1 MLAAK
6 IDTFTAALSS
16 KRRLRQVRHSQAS
29 GYHLA
34 ELDSCF
40 IRYREAGQGA
50 KTLVLAVDPPITLE
64 CYDQL
69 LALLAPDYHV
79 YVFELPGFGY
89 SMVKGHFRF
98 DFDATI
104 ETLHE
109 LLRHWNAGPYTL
121 AFPCASAF
129 FSIALANQYP
139 QLISHLAMIQSPNWQ
154 QEQAWKHRLDPHGVL
169 NRAIVGQLFMKLKKR
184 HVADQWVKFA
194 SNTPEFTHNSLPLID
209 RQLHQGGCYCLAS
222 AMQYGLPEKSP
233 TLGQVTQPAQLI
245 YGQQDSSHKAT
256 KFETIRDY
264 GDHISLQPI
273 EHAGHFPELEA
284 PELFKAYIDQLH
296 QSNC

>member
-1 MLAAK
+1 MLAAR
-6 IDTFTAALSS
+6 IDTLTSALSH
-16 KRRLRQVRHSQAS
+16 KRQLRQLRQSQAD
-29 GYHLA
+29 GYHLV

-40 IRYREAGQGA
+40 IRYREAGRGP

-89 SMVKGHFRF
+89 SMVKSDFQFHFE
-98 DFDATI
+98 ATI
-104 ETLHE
+104 ETLQE

-139 QLISHLAMIQSPNWQ
+139 ELVSHLAMIQSPNWQ
-154 QEQAWKHRLDPHGVL
+154 QEQAWKHRLDPHRVL
-169 NRAIVGQLFMKLKKR
+169 NRAVVGQLFMKLKKR
-184 HVADQWVKFA
+184 HVAEQWVKFV
-194 SNTPEFTHNSLPLID
+194 SNTPDFTRDSLPLID
-209 RQLHQGGCYCLAS
+209 RQLKHGGCYCLAS

-233 TLGQVTQPAQLI
+233 TLLEVTQPARLI
-245 YGQQDSSHKAT
+245 YGEQDRSHKAT
-256 KFETIRDY
+256 NFETIRDY
-264 GDHISLQPI
+264 GHQISLHPI
-273 EHAGHFPELEA
+273 HQAGHFPELEA
-284 PELFKAYIDQLH
+284 PDIFKSFIDELH